1 MNSSSR
7 YLIHLCFLWVFTSS
21 LAQSESNEWTRFRG
35 TDGRGIDTKWSAP
48 VKWDSSD
55 YQWDIVLPGK
65 GNASPVVWGNTI
77 FVTSCDDQKGSGF
90 LFAING
96 QNGTILWQKEFLVTD
111 LAMHKDNKLAAAT
124 PVVDESQVYVIWY
137 SKEKTELTAL
147 SHEGII
153 QWQSEFEG
161 IESRH
166 GGGSSLMRTGN
177 FVVFTREQE
186 EEYSS
191 LKSSWLAIDI
201 HTGETAWELERES
214 PENNSFA
221 TPLLLE
227 TQAGGAQLIFGSQS
241 HGITL
246 VDPENG
252 KVLEERKEMMPARV
266 VASPFYAGG
275 KLIFCCKGKALAIE
289 YDPETGQLADTASYT
304 LPRSLSP
311 YVPTPIAVGELL
323 FLYMDNGTVAC
334 VSLETGELLWK
345 ERPTGAIYGSPIC
358 VGKNLYCITK
368 EGEVSVIGAD
378 STYELKGI
386 YKLGDG
392 SFSTPLMCNF
402 GMVFRTFSKLTLL
415 GNIKP

>member
-1 MNSSSR
+1 MKPSSR
-7 YLIHLCFLWVFTSS
+7 YLIHLCFLWVFATSF
-21 LAQSESNEWTRFRG
+21 AQSESNEWTRFRG

-48 VKWDSSD
+48 VSWDSSD
-55 YQWDIVLPGK
+55 YRWDIALQGE

-77 FVTSCDDQKGSGF
+77 FVTSCDEEKGSGF
-90 LFAING
+90 LFAIDG
-96 QNGTILWQKEFLVTD
+96 QDGAILWQKEFFVTD
-111 LAMHKDNKLAAAT
+111 LSLHVDNKLATAT
-124 PVVDESQVYVIWY
+124 PLVDESQVYVIWY

-166 GGGSSLMRTGN
+166 GGGSSLMLTGTN
-177 FVVFTREQE
+177 VVFTREQE
-186 EEYSS
+186 QEHSS
-191 LKSSWLAIDI
+191 LKSSWLAVDI
-201 HTGETAWELERES
+201 HTGETVWELERES

-227 TQAGGAQLIFGSQS
+227 SPEGGSQLIFGSQS
-241 HGITL
+241 HGITI

-252 KVLEERKEMMPARV
+252 KILLERKEMMPARV

-275 KLIFCCKGKALAIE
+275 KLIFCCKGEAIAIE
-289 YDPETGQLADTASYT
+289 FDPETGKLADTVSYT

-311 YVPTPIAVGELL
+311 YVPTPIVVGELL
-323 FLYMDNGTVAC
+323 FLYMDSGMVAC
-334 VSLETGELLWK
+334 VRLDTGKLLWK
-345 ERPTGAIYGSPIC
+345 ERPAGAIYGSPIC
-358 VGKNLYCITK
+358 VGENLYCITK

-378 STYELKGI
+378 STYQLKGI

-392 SFSTPLMCNF
+392 SFSTPVMCNSA
-402 GMVFRTFSKLTLL
+402 MVFRTFSRLTLL
-415 GNIKP
+415 GND

>member
-1 MNSSSR
+1 MKSSSR
-7 YLIHLCFLWVFTSS
+7 YLIHLCFLWVFASS

-48 VKWDSSD
+48 VRWDSSD
-55 YQWDIVLPGK
+55 YRWDIELQGE

-77 FVTSCDDQKGSGF
+77 FVTSCDEEKSSGF
-90 LFAING
+90 LFAIDG
-96 QNGTILWQKEFLVTD
+96 EDGAILWQKEFLVTD
-111 LAMHKDNKLAAAT
+111 LALHKDNKLATAT

-147 SHEGII
+147 SHEGVI
-153 QWQSEFEG
+153 QWQSEYEG

-166 GGGSSLMRTGN
+166 GGGSSLMLTGDY
-177 FVVFTREQE
+177 VVFTREQE
-186 EEYSS
+186 KNHSS
-191 LKSSWLAIDI
+191 LKSFWHAVDI
-201 HTGETAWELERES
+201 HTGETVWELERES

-221 TPLLLE
+221 TPLLVE
-227 TQAGGAQLIFGSQS
+227 TLNGGTELIFGSQS
-241 HGITL
+241 HGITI
-246 VDPENG
+246 VDPGNG
-252 KVLEERKEMMPARV
+252 KVLYERKKMMPARV
-266 VASPFYAGG
+266 VASPFYAGR
-275 KLIFCCKGKALAIE
+275 KLIFCCKGEALAIGF
-289 YDPETGQLADTASYT
+289 DPETGKLADTASYT

-334 VSLETGELLWK
+334 VDLDTGKLLWK
-345 ERPTGAIYGSPIC
+345 ERPARAIYGSPIC
-358 VGKNLYCITK
+358 VGENLYCITK

-378 STYELKGI
+378 STYQLKGI

-392 SFSTPLMCNF
+392 SFSTPVMCKF

-415 GNIKP
+415 GND